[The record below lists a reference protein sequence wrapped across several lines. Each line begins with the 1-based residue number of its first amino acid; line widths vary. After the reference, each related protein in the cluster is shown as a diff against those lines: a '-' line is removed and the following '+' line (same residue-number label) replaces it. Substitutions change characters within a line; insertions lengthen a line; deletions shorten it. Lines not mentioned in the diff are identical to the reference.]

1 MGMTDQELTK
11 RGMDEEQ
18 ALGFLLLACKQL
30 GYSLNQVQQIHSSMN
45 LQFNKHSP
53 EVAKKEGEKWF
64 SSIKSTRRNDY
75 SNINN
80 ERAKPKYKKANVTL
94 PKIMES
100 NHSRE
105 LRKKNERIVS
115 ELNRMEYGPFGIF
128 KLIRKCR
135 GR

>member
-1 MGMTDQELTK
+1 MTDQEPTK
-11 RGMDEEQ
+11 KGMDEEQ

-30 GYSLNQVQQIHSSMN
+30 GYSLDQVQQIHSSMN

-53 EVAKKEGEKWF
+53 DVAKKEGEKWLSF
-64 SSIKSTRRNDY
+64 IQKSHQRNDC
-75 SNINN
+75 SNMTIDST
-80 ERAKPKYKKANVTL
+80 KKKYKRANVTL

-100 NHSRE
+100 NRSRK
-105 LRKKNERIVS
+105 LRKKNERIVR
-115 ELNRMEYGPFGIF
+115 ELNRMEYGPFGLF